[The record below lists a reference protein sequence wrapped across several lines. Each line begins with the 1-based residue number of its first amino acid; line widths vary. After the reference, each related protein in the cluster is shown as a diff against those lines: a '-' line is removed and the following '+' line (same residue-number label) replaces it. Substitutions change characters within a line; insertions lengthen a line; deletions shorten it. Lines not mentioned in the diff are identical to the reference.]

1 MSCRCISSWSRV
13 GTGRIDHDTI
23 VGCPAGVY
31 LAGAGVGRIGLV
43 DHDTVEI
50 SNLHR

>member
-1 MSCRCISSWSRV
+1 MN
-13 GTGRIDHDTI
+13 RIDY
-23 VGCPAGVY
+23 VSLLGCPAGVY